1 MTQSKHILV
10 NALSVSSGG
19 GFTVCR
25 ELVRG
30 LAFARPAWKFT
41 VVMTDGSAFH
51 EPMKR
56 EAFGP
61 NVGFLWAPAKTAKV
75 ASRLL
80 YENFALVKWAR
91 VNSVNAVLQLNGQ
104 KIARM
109 HLPTIS
115 HAQDP
120 VPYLP
125 RMWSGSNWTGV
136 RGLKA
141 KFGAMLRRKAI
152 RGALK
157 HADCMGFTSEYLR
170 DLICDWE
177 KITPKRSEVFYNAVP
192 EDWCSRQDSQM
203 PSLASRPMQVLTV
216 SDVTPHKRQHL
227 IAEAV
232 CQLRRE
238 KGFENITY
246 RVVGRIFDAPYAE
259 RINQMGRAIRVDGG
273 GAGGAGGTNAAAGSD
288 GQYEKP
294 VVEMVGRL
302 SGDDLA
308 AAFMGARCFAFMSVC
323 ESFGIPPLE
332 AMSFGTP
339 VVSSDCCAMPE
350 VLGDAAAF
358 VPMDDAEKLK
368 EVLRRVLTD
377 DAMAGEM
384 RKKGFERF
392 REFRWGETVKK
403 MARVFDSIG

>member
-1 MTQSKHILV
+1 MTQTKHILV

-30 LAFARPAWKFT
+30 LAAARPAWKFT
-41 VVMTDGSAFH
+41 VVMTDGSTFH

-56 EAFGP
+56 ETFGP
-61 NVGFLWAPAKTAKV
+61 NADFLWAPAKTAKV

-80 YENFALVKWAR
+80 YENFALVTWAR
-91 VNSVNAVLQLNGQ
+91 KNGVSAVLQLNGQ

-125 RMWSGSNWTGV
+125 RMWKGPNWRGV
-136 RGLKA
+136 RGFKA
-141 KFGAMLRRKAI
+141 RFGAMLRRRAI

-157 HADCMGFTSEYLR
+157 HADCMGYTSEYLR

-192 EDWCSRQDSQM
+192 EDWCSRQDAQM
-203 PSLASRPMQVLTV
+203 PPLAARPMQVLTV

-227 IAEAV
+227 VAEAV

-238 KGFENITY
+238 KGFENVTY
-246 RVVGRIFDAPYAE
+246 RVVGRIFDVPYAD
-259 RINQMGRAIRVDGG
+259 RINQLGRAIPDSSGK
-273 GAGGAGGTNAAAGSD
+273 N
-288 GQYEKP
+288 EKP

-308 AAFMGARCFAFMSVC
+308 SAFMGARCFAFMSVC

-339 VVSSDCCAMPE
+339 VVSSECCAMPE
-350 VLGDAAAF
+350 VLGDAAAY
-358 VPMDDAEKLK
+358 VPMDDAVKLK

-377 DAMAGEM
+377 DSMAGEM
-384 RKKGFERF
+384 RRKGFERF
-392 REFRWGETVKK
+392 RQFRWTETVKR
-403 MARVFDSIG
+403 MAVVLDGMG

>member
-1 MTQSKHILV
+1 MTQTKHILV

-30 LAFARPAWKFT
+30 LALARPAWKFT

-61 NVGFLWAPAKTAKV
+61 NVAFLWAPAKTAKV
-75 ASRLL
+75 ASRLF
-80 YENFALVKWAR
+80 YENFALVKWAHA
-91 VNSVNAVLQLNGQ
+91 NSVSAVLQLNGQ
-104 KIARM
+104 KIARL

-125 RMWSGSNWTGV
+125 RMWSGPNWKGV

-141 KFGAMLRRKAI
+141 KFGAMLRRRAI
-152 RGALK
+152 RSALK
-157 HADCMGFTSEYLR
+157 HSDCMGFTSEYLR

-177 KITPKRSEVFYNAVP
+177 KVTPKRSEVFYNAVP
-192 EDWCSRQDSQM
+192 EDWCSRQDAQM
-203 PSLASRPMQVLTV
+203 PALASRPMRVLTV

-232 CQLRRE
+232 CHLRRE
-238 KGFENITY
+238 KGFEELTY
-246 RVVGRIFDAPYAE
+246 RVVGRIFDVVYAE
-259 RINQMGRAIRVDGG
+259 SINMMGRTIPSADGKVHKPAI
-273 GAGGAGGTNAAAGSD
+273 
-288 GQYEKP
+288 
-294 VVEMVGRL
+294 EMVGRL
-302 SGDDLA
+302 SGDELA
-308 AAFMGARCFAFMSVC
+308 SEFTNARCFAFMSIC

-339 VVSSDCCAMPE
+339 VVSSECCAMPE

-377 DAMAGEM
+377 ETMANEM

-403 MARVFDSIG
+403 MARVFDGLA

>member
-1 MTQSKHILV
+1 MTPTKHILV

-30 LAFARPAWKFT
+30 LAAARPAWKFT
-41 VVMTDGSAFH
+41 VVMTEGSAFH

-56 EAFGP
+56 ESFGP
-61 NVGFLWAPAKTAKV
+61 NAEFLWAPAKTAKV

-91 VNSVNAVLQLNGQ
+91 DNRVSAVLQLNGQ

-125 RMWSGSNWTGV
+125 RMWKGPNWGGV
-136 RGLKA
+136 RGIKA
-141 KFGAMLRRKAI
+141 KLGAMLRRRAI

-177 KITPKRSEVFYNAVP
+177 RITPKRSEVFYNAVP
-192 EDWCSRQDSQM
+192 EDWCSRQDAQM
-203 PSLASRPMQVLTV
+203 PALSSRAMQVLTV

-238 KGFENITY
+238 KGFENVTY
-246 RVVGRIFDAPYAE
+246 RVVGRIFDVPYAE
-259 RINQMGRAIRVDGG
+259 RINQLGRAIPVGG
-273 GAGGAGGTNAAAGSD
+273 GAGST

-308 AAFMGARCFAFMSVC
+308 SAFMGARCFAFMSVC

-339 VVSSDCCAMPE
+339 VVSSECCAMPE
-350 VLGDAAAF
+350 VLGDAAAY
-358 VPMDDAEKLK
+358 VPMDDVEKLK
-368 EVLRRVLTD
+368 DVLRRVLTD
-377 DAMAGEM
+377 DAMASGM

-392 REFRWGETVKK
+392 RQFRWGETVRN
-403 MARVFDSIG
+403 MAQVFDGLA